1 MENGTGNI
9 SNIFYSNDNSRH
21 RSNNRIDSRNYLFD
35 KWNDFK
41 VEEKKMKN
49 NIKIILIIASI
60 IIGVIV
66 LISCIFIGTN
76 NTAINLEEQI
86 KESKSSIN
94 IQEKRRED
102 LIYNLVDTVESYNQY
117 EQETMTKIVDARSKA
132 SNGDVEEAEIL
143 INAVAEQYP
152 ELKSNENYKSLMT
165 ELAVTENLIAEHRN
179 NYNIQVKQYN
189 KHIKKFPNNMIL
201 NIMGYEK
208 LDDTYLNYE
217 ASEDAPRDL
226 FEE

>member
-1 MENGTGNI
+1 M
-9 SNIFYSNDNSRH
+9 
-21 RSNNRIDSRNYLFD
+21 
-35 KWNDFK
+35 
-41 VEEKKMKN
+41 KKFL
-49 NIKIILIIASI
+49 IGIGIIIAIILM
-60 IIGVIV
+60 IV
-66 LISCIFIGTN
+66 GMFVGTK

-102 LIYNLVDTVESYNQY
+102 LIYNLVDTVESYNKY
-117 EQETMTKIVDARSKA
+117 EQDTMTRIIEARTQA
-132 SNGDVEEAEIL
+132 SNGNVEEAEIL

-152 ELKSNENYKSLMT
+152 ELKSNENYKTLMT

-179 NYNIQVKQYN
+179 NYNIQVKNYN
-189 KHIKKFPNNMIL
+189 KYIKAFPNNIIL

-208 LDDTYLNYE
+208 MESTYLEYE
-217 ASEDAPRDL
+217 ASEDAPRNL

>member
-1 MENGTGNI
+1 M
-9 SNIFYSNDNSRH
+9 
-21 RSNNRIDSRNYLFD
+21 
-35 KWNDFK
+35 
-41 VEEKKMKN
+41 KK
-49 NIKIILIIASI
+49 ILIITGI
-60 IIGVIV
+60 ILGII
-66 LISCIFIGTN
+66 LMITAMFIGTN

-102 LIYNLVDTVESYNQY
+102 LIFNLVDAVESYNKY
-117 EQETMTKIVDARSKA
+117 EQETMSKIIDARTKA
-132 SNGDVEEAEIL
+132 NNGNIEEAKVL

-152 ELKSNENYKSLMT
+152 ELKSNENYKTLMT

-189 KHIKKFPNNMIL
+189 KHIKAFPNNVIL

-208 LDDTYLNYE
+208 LDNTYLEYE
-217 ASEDAPRDL
+217 TSEDAPQNL
-226 FEE
+226 FKE